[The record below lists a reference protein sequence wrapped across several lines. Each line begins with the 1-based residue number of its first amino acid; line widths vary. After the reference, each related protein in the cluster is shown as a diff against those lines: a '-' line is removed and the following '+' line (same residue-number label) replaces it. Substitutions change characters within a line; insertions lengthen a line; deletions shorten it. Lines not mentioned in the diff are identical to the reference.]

1 MRRRIVAGNRST
13 AAQAAGLLG
22 FFLLTA
28 AAAAL
33 GSVVTIPNVDSWYA
47 QLRKPPWTPPSWL
60 FGPVWSLLYALMAVA
75 AWMVWRRPDV
85 DPQARRNALGCW
97 GFQLA
102 LNAAWSWLF
111 FGFQKPGLAFV
122 ELISLWLLILATL
135 ISFARIDRLAA
146 ALLVPYLL
154 WVTFAGALNGAIYRL
169 N

>member
-1 MRRRIVAGNRST
+1 MAGKRSA
-13 AAQAAGLLG
+13 AAQAAGLVG
-22 FFLLTA
+22 FLMLTA
-28 AAAAL
+28 GAAAL
-33 GSVVTIPNVDSWYA
+33 GSWATIPNIDSWYA
-47 QLRKPPWTPPSWL
+47 GLRKPSWTPPGWL
-60 FGPVWSLLYALMAVA
+60 FGPVWTLLYLLMAVA
-75 AWMVWRRPDV
+75 AWRVWRRLDA
-85 DPQARRNALGCW
+85 DPTARKSALACW

-135 ISFARIDRLAA
+135 VSFARIDRTAA

-154 WVTFAGALNGAIYRL
+154 WVTFAGALNGAIAWL